1 MKKRLITAAIGLT
14 LLAVLLFLL
23 DTLVFDVAVILF
35 NVVALYEVLYV
46 TKYVKYLP
54 LVGISAVYTVIAP
67 FIYMGYIPVDINSLN
82 VVYVMILFIATLI
95 KYEVVQPQ
103 EVAFTFTMSML
114 LSYAFSCFSLVAH
127 QKHGL
132 FFLMFA
138 LNCAWISDAGAYF
151 IGSAFGKHKLAPKI
165 SPHKTIE
172 GAIGGVLSSI
182 VVTVL
187 LVLIYPR
194 VFDPSWEGS
203 MLRLILFTA
212 LLSVVG
218 IIGDLTASYLKRSA
232 GLKDFGNIMPGHGGV
247 MDRFDSL
254 LVIMPLVY
262 VTLEFN
268 H

>member
-1 MKKRLITAAIGLT
+1 MKKRLITAAVGLS
-14 LLAVLLFLL
+14 LLAVLLFFR
-23 DTLVFDVAVILF
+23 DTLVFDVAVILI
-35 NVVALYEVLYV
+35 NVIALYEILYV

-95 KYEVVQPQ
+95 KHEVVQPQ

-114 LSYAFSCFSLVAH
+114 LSYAFSCFSLVSH
-127 QKHGL
+127 SENGL

-138 LNCAWISDAGAYF
+138 LNCAWVSDAGAYF
-151 IGSAFGKHKLAPKI
+151 VGSAFGKHKLAPKI

-172 GAIGGVLSSI
+172 GAVGGVLSSML
-182 VVTVL
+182 VTVL
-187 LVLIYPR
+187 LALIYPR
-194 VFDPSWEGS
+194 IFNPGWAAS
-203 MLRLILFTA
+203 MPRLVLFTA

-218 IIGDLTASYLKRSA
+218 MIGDLTASYLKRSA
-232 GLKDFGNIMPGHGGV
+232 GLKDFGNIMPGHGGIL
-247 MDRFDSL
+247 DRFDSL

-262 VTLEFN
+262 VTLGFN